1 MTRQQPGQAAH
12 RPQRDF
18 ASLQPQM
25 GDALLIIDLQNDFLP
40 GGALAV
46 PDGDAVIAPMN
57 AWIERFSGAG
67 LPILATR
74 DGHPPDH
81 CSFLEQGG
89 SWPAHCVA
97 GTTGAKI
104 TAALALPPQ
113 ARVVDK
119 PGRSDVETYS
129 AFAGTTLDAELRRAG
144 SRRLWVGGLATDYC
158 VLNTVL
164 EALDRGYA
172 VVLLTAAMR
181 AVNVRPGDG
190 PRALNAMIERGALV
204 LED

>member
-46 PDGDAVIAPMN
+46 PDGDAVIAPLN

-74 DGHPPDH
+74 DRHPPDH

-89 SWPAHCVA
+89 SWPTHCVA
-97 GTTGAKI
+97 GTAGAMI
-104 TAALALPPQ
+104 TAALALPP
-113 ARVVDK
+113 RM
-119 PGRSDVETYS
+119 
-129 AFAGTTLDAELRRAG
+129 FRRAG
-144 SRRLWVGGLATDYC
+144 PA
-158 VLNTVL
+158 
-164 EALDRGYA
+164 
-172 VVLLTAAMR
+172 
-181 AVNVRPGDG
+181 
-190 PRALNAMIERGALV
+190 IQGALV
-204 LED
+204 LGLVAMCTAIAAWYCTRRMARCVPATPPEV